1 MIKKAKKSVA
11 VGLSVA
17 LAVTS
22 VNIPFDSASA
32 AAKKAKLSATKKTLT
47 AGKSTTLTLKT
58 NKKKAK
64 TIKTIKAKYVKVS
77 TSKKSVA
84 TVKKV
89 SKKSKVTG
97 IKVTAKKAGTATI
110 TVKVTKGTYKG
121 TYKCKVTV
129 KKKASA
135 TKKPTQKPTEVP
147 TATPEVTVEPTVEP
161 TTTPA
166 ITAEPATTPAITAE
180 PATTPAITATP
191 EVKSV
196 VKKADDVLKDGKTFK
211 VSLSLE
217 TALKAD
223 DLKDTTIKLT
233 KGSTVV
239 TGKFANLDA
248 SGKAVYEITDDADVK
263 ALTPGDTTANGT
275 YKVTSDAKVL
285 VLENI
290 TTVYEEALAGN
301 AIEGFVTTKVVVDGN
316 DKYVPVKD
324 AVVSVDGGQS
334 KTTDANGYYKLPSVN
349 GQKKVSVKAAGYL
362 DNNNDGKRVYVNRNH
377 VTSQNFVMDAYD
389 VNKVFTNITVQDETK
404 QKAPVVGATITIA
417 DSANKDVIKAVT
429 DANGKVSFG
438 NKSVT
443 DDKLTATAAD
453 NKKKAA
459 DWEQYFVNG
468 QTYTIYAEKKLSIA
482 NLDDVFVKQKIGTF
496 TVGNTYDYSDT
507 FTATRVKKTPSLT
520 LTQKLADTD
529 VTTEVSKIA
538 GGSEGK
544 MDVQYTVYTTV
555 NGGAPEKIL
564 DETSKV
570 ETDKIANNSV
580 ATDLISKVAALNN
593 ATLPTGNYYVVVN
606 PTDVDDANSVRVA
619 KAAVKVAVTEGTA
632 AASSVTITRGYLRE
646 LETNVSLTT
655 EEEKAQ
661 GTIAEGNALKTV
673 TKSATGYVTATPG
686 VEVKLNY
693 AVYQMVDGVAIPMET
708 THDNAV
714 TATAKKTF
722 VASGSEY
729 KRLLGTGTYQI
740 TVEGD
745 YIVNSTKT
753 ESINNKVN
761 EKLTYN
767 VDAAWNLIKANIK
780 ATDKSVI
787 DQNIKV
793 DDAKLMKVVAKNVST
808 GELTTIFDALG
819 VTDDGIAPTT
829 SSVDPVAVGTTLDY
843 DLTSKVLSAT
853 NLKAGNYILTY
864 SINGY
869 KDVTTTAEVST
880 IGLLEADN
888 TFDAAL
894 VKATSDKTTIAG
906 KITTKDARGTTAPL
920 DGTAEGTN
928 TKTKAFVML
937 LDSTGKIAAVSTVT
951 KDGEYSLIDG
961 EHTGADKIVGG
972 AYTLIVRSEG
982 YETKAV
988 TVTVDAN
995 KQITENVE
1003 LEAGACGEIKAVVT
1017 DTNVNA
1023 ITDTSARPMAYDKL
1037 YVVPSEWNNT
1047 VSGKSYG
1054 DLLVDEKNDGVN
1066 EYNVGAYVGTVN
1078 GKIYTFANLP
1088 AGTYT
1093 VRAGEGN
1100 WASIKAY
1107 DFQSSTAYKYEDKT
1121 VVIKG
1126 NGDKVYP
1133 EWEFAKNDAAGS
1145 SLVNLDVKFD
1155 STAQK
1160 AVGTGVY
1167 VVVVTDAD
1175 GNIETKAIVKGSGS
1189 DTVQN
1194 VEVRSGKSYTVTLYT
1209 ETGYQVTSNT
1219 VNVQKVDTSVSLT
1232 ANSAKE
1238 D

>member
-11 VGLSVA
+11 IGLSVA

-22 VNIPFDSASA
+22 VNIPVDSASA

-97 IKVTAKKAGTATI
+97 IKVTAKKAGKATI

-121 TYKCKVTV
+121 TYKCTVTV

-161 TTTPA
+161 TTTPT

-196 VKKADDVLKDGKTFK
+196 VTKADDVLKDGKTFK

-248 SGKAVYEITDDADVK
+248 SGKAVYEIADDADVK

-301 AIEGFVTTKVVVDGN
+301 AIEGFVTTYDATVS
-316 DKYVPVKD
+316 KYVPVKN

-362 DNNNDGKRVYVNRNH
+362 DNNNKGARVYVNRNH
-377 VTSQNFVMDAYD
+377 VTSQNFVMEAYD

-404 QKAPVVGATITIA
+404 QKTPVKDATITIV
-417 DSANKDVIKAVT
+417 DSANKDVTNGGLVT
-429 DANGKVSFG
+429 NDKGMVSFG
-438 NKSVT
+438 NKSADETT
-443 DDKLTATAAD
+443 DLLAD
-453 NKKKAA
+453 STSEKKAA
-459 DWEQYFVNG
+459 PSEQYFVNG
-468 QTYTIYAEKKLSIA
+468 QTYTIYAEKKLSIG
-482 NLDDVFVKQKIGTF
+482 NLNDVFVKQKIGTF
-496 TVGNTYDYSDT
+496 TVGNTYDYSNT

-529 VTTEVSKIA
+529 VTTEVSKTA
-538 GGSEGK
+538 VGSEGK

-606 PTDVDDANSVRVA
+606 PTDVNDANSVRVA

-646 LETNVSLTT
+646 LETNVALTT

-708 THDNAV
+708 TPDNAV

-729 KRLLGTGTYQI
+729 NRLLGTGTYQI

-793 DDAKLMKVVAKNVST
+793 NDAKLMKVVAKNVST

-819 VTDDGIAPTT
+819 VTAKGIAPTT
-829 SSVDPVAVGTTLDY
+829 PSEDPVAVGTTLDY

-1066 EYNVGAYVGTVN
+1066 EYNVGAYVGAVN

-1100 WASIKAY
+1100 LASIKAY

-1175 GNIETKAIVKGSGS
+1175 GNIETKAIVKSNN
-1189 DTVQN
+1189 DTKTQVQ
-1194 VEVRSGKSYTVTLYT
+1194 VTSGKSYTVTLYT

-1232 ANSAKE
+1232 ANLAAE

>member
-11 VGLSVA
+11 IGLSVA

-22 VNIPFDSASA
+22 VNIPVDSASA

-97 IKVTAKKAGTATI
+97 IKVTAKKAGKATI

-121 TYKCKVTV
+121 TYKCTVTV

-161 TTTPA
+161 TTTPT

-196 VKKADDVLKDGKTFK
+196 VTKADDVLKDGKTFK

-248 SGKAVYEITDDADVK
+248 SGKAVYEIADDADVK

-301 AIEGFVTTKVVVDGN
+301 AIEGFVTTYDATVS
-316 DKYVPVKD
+316 KYVPVKN

-362 DNNNDGKRVYVNRNH
+362 DNNNKGARVYVNRNH
-377 VTSQNFVMDAYD
+377 VTSQNFVMEAYD

-404 QKAPVVGATITIA
+404 QKTPVKDATITIA

-529 VTTEVSKIA
+529 VTTEVSKTVA
-538 GGSEGK
+538 GSEGK

-564 DETSKV
+564 DETTAV

-606 PTDVDDANSVRVA
+606 PTDVNDANSVRVA

-729 KRLLGTGTYQI
+729 NRLLGTGTYQI

-819 VTDDGIAPTT
+819 VTANGIAPTT

-1155 STAQK
+1155 STAQT

-1175 GNIETKAIVKGSGS
+1175 GNIETKAIVKSNN
-1189 DTVQN
+1189 DTKTQVQ
-1194 VEVRSGKSYTVTLYT
+1194 VTSGKSYTVTLYT

-1232 ANSAKE
+1232 ANLAAE

>member
-22 VNIPFDSASA
+22 VNIPFNSASA

-135 TKKPTQKPTEVP
+135 TKAPTQAPTEVP

-161 TTTPA
+161 T
-166 ITAEPATTPAITAE
+166 TTPAITAE

-482 NLDDVFVKQKIGTF
+482 NLNDVFVKQKIGTF

-529 VTTEVSKIA
+529 VTTEVSKTA
-538 GGSEGK
+538 TGSEGK

-564 DETSKV
+564 DETTAV

-580 ATDLISKVAALNN
+580 ATDLISKVSALNN

-606 PTDVDDANSVRVA
+606 PTDVDKTNSVRVA

-646 LETNVSLTT
+646 LETNVALTT

-661 GTIAEGNALKTV
+661 GAITTDATLKTV
-673 TKSATGYVTATPG
+673 TKTATGYEATTTPVT
-686 VEVKLNY
+686 LDY

-708 THDNAV
+708 TPNQEV
-714 TATAKKTF
+714 KATAKKTF
-722 VASGSEY
+722 VASAKEY
-729 KRLLGTGTYQI
+729 GRLLGTGTYQI
-740 TVEGD
+740 AVEGK

-780 ATDKSVI
+780 ATDKSVL
-787 DQNIKV
+787 DKEIKV
-793 DDAKLMKVVAKNVST
+793 SDAKLMKVVAKNVST

-819 VTDDGIAPTT
+819 DKTKGIAPTT
-829 SSVDPVAVGTTLDY
+829 SLDTPVAVGTTLDY

-853 NLKAGNYILTY
+853 NLKSGNYILTY

-880 IGLLEADN
+880 IGLLEAVN

-906 KITTKDARGTTAPL
+906 KITTKSATGAIAAL
-920 DGTAEGTN
+920 DGTVVGVKTN
-928 TKTKAFVML
+928 TKAFVML
-937 LDSTGKIAAVSTVT
+937 LDSTGKIAAVSKVT
-951 KDGEYSLIDG
+951 ADGEYSLVDG
-961 EHTGADKIVGG
+961 ENLGADKIVGG

-1003 LEAGACGEIKAVVT
+1003 LEAGACGVIKAVVT

-1023 ITDTSARPMAYDKL
+1023 ITDVNAQPMAYDKL
-1037 YVVPSEWNNT
+1037 YAVPGTWNT

-1054 DLLVDEKNDGVN
+1054 DLLKNKQGEVYC
-1066 EYNVGAYVGTVN
+1066 EYNVGAYVGAVS
-1078 GKIYTFANLP
+1078 GKLYTFANLP

-1093 VRAGEGN
+1093 VRAGEAK
-1100 WASIKAY
+1100 WATVKDY
-1107 DFQSSTAYKYEDKT
+1107 LQSSDAYNYEDKT

-1126 NGDKVYP
+1126 NGDKAYP
-1133 EWEFAKNDAAGS
+1133 EWEFAKVNAAGNG
-1145 SLVNLDVKFD
+1145 LVDLSVKFD
-1155 STAQK
+1155 TTAQS
-1160 AVGTGVY
+1160 AIGTGVY

-1175 GNIETKAIVKGSGS
+1175 GNIETKPLMFKDSNTAQ
-1189 DTVQN
+1189 TVQ
-1194 VEVRSGKSYTVTLYT
+1194 VRTGKSYTVTLYT
-1209 ETGYQVTSNT
+1209 QSGYQVTSNT

-1232 ANSAKE
+1232 ANSAE
-1238 D
+1238 ND

>member
-11 VGLSVA
+11 IGLSVA

-22 VNIPFDSASA
+22 VNIPVDSASA

-161 TTTPA
+161 TTTPV

-196 VKKADDVLKDGKTFK
+196 VTKADDVLKDGKTFK

-248 SGKAVYEITDDADVK
+248 SGKAVYEIADDADVK

-301 AIEGFVTTKVVVDGN
+301 AIEGFVTTYDATVS
-316 DKYVPVKD
+316 KYVPVKN

-362 DNNNDGKRVYVNRNH
+362 DNNNKGARVYVNRNH
-377 VTSQNFVMDAYD
+377 VTSQNFVMEAYD

-404 QKAPVVGATITIA
+404 QKTPVKDATITIA

-468 QTYTIYAEKKLSIA
+468 QTYTIYAEKKLSSA

-529 VTTEVSKIA
+529 VTTEVSKTA
-538 GGSEGK
+538 SGSEGK

-564 DETSKV
+564 DETTAV

-580 ATDLISKVAALNN
+580 ATDLISKVSALNN

-606 PTDVDDANSVRVA
+606 PTDVDETNSVRVA

-646 LETNVSLTT
+646 LETNVALTT

-661 GTIAEGNALKTV
+661 GAITTDATLKTV
-673 TKSATGYVTATPG
+673 TKTATGYEATTTPVT
-686 VEVKLNY
+686 LDY

-708 THDNAV
+708 TPDQEV
-714 TATAKKTF
+714 KATAKKTF
-722 VASGSEY
+722 VASAKEY
-729 KRLLGTGTYQI
+729 GRLLGTGTYQI
-740 TVEGD
+740 AVEGK

-780 ATDKSVI
+780 ATDKSVL
-787 DQNIKV
+787 DKEIKV
-793 DDAKLMKVVAKNVST
+793 SDAKLMKVVAKNVST

-819 VTDDGIAPTT
+819 DKTKGIAPTT
-829 SSVDPVAVGTTLDY
+829 SLDTPVAVGTTLDY

-853 NLKAGNYILTY
+853 NLKSGNYILTY

-920 DGTAEGTN
+920 NGTTEGTN

-1066 EYNVGAYVGTVN
+1066 EYNVGAYVGTVK

-1155 STAQK
+1155 STAQT

-1175 GNIETKAIVKGSGS
+1175 GNIETKAIVKSTN
-1189 DTVQN
+1189 DTKTQVQ
-1194 VEVRSGKSYTVTLYT
+1194 VTSGKSYTVTLYT

-1232 ANSAKE
+1232 ANLAAE